1 MRQTIRALGWLIA
14 ILWIVT
20 LLLPVTVIFS
30 LSNLLAPNTVGFR
43 EPNYSLSNTVFSMS
57 APFYVNNTGFYDLSE
72 INTTVVLRNDN
83 RIVATSSN
91 LLPNVPAGTTVD
103 SAYEFSFDLQE
114 IASNHNELLI
124 NDADLDLDI
133 SLSFRVAYVITFGLA
148 TDFTTQWKA
157 PFYNLTVTDSHYNST
172 TEKFSINMSFTNH
185 AYFTIDGPLLIEIY
199 NNRSETISTI
209 GKNIS
214 VPPSTSFQELF
225 ESTIIPSAMTDNGTV
240 HIYFAGVQVSQ
251 KEWNLNG

>member
-57 APFYVNNTGFYDLSE
+57 APFYINNTGFYDLSE
-72 INTTVVLRNDN
+72 LNTTVLLRNDN
-83 RIVATSSN
+83 RTIAASSHQ
-91 LLPNVPAGTTVD
+91 LPNVPAGTTVD
-103 SAYEFSFDLQE
+103 SAYEFSFNLQE
-114 IASNHNELLI
+114 IASNNKELLT

-157 PFYNLTVTDSHYNST
+157 PFYNLTVTDSHYNNT
-172 TEKFSINMSFTNH
+172 TKKFSINMSFTNH
-185 AYFTIDGPLLIEIY
+185 AYFTIDGPLWIEIY

-209 GKNIS
+209 GKNTS
-214 VPPSTSFQELF
+214 VPPSASFQEPF
-225 ESTIIPSAMTDNGTV
+225 ESTIISSAMTDNGTV